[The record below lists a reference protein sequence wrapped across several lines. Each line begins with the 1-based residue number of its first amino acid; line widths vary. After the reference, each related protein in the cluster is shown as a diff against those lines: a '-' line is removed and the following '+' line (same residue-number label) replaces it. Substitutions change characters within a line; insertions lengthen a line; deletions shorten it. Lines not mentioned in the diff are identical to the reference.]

1 MNFVFRADASNDIGS
16 GHVMR
21 WLTLADELR
30 KHSINCSFICRA
42 HAGNFLELI
51 RERGF
56 EAHALS
62 LQASLSD
69 QSVQQ
74 SGVSE

>member
-51 RERGF
+51 
-56 EAHALS
+56 
-62 LQASLSD
+62 
-69 QSVQQ
+69 
-74 SGVSE
+74 